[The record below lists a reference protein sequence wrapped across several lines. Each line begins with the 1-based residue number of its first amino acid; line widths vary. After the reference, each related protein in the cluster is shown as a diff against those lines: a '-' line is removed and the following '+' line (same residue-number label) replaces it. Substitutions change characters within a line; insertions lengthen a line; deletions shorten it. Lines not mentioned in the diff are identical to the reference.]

1 MFGINIKP
9 VHTLYI
15 AILALTAEPLLGA
28 EKCDVLGSLQA
39 DPLAVAEPVDFSKIE
54 PIALIAACDSVL
66 NRGSKKQARHILYRA
81 RGYLRLGESSKA
93 IAEIKRSHEMGYP
106 AATFALAT
114 AYFLGDDVQQNHAKA
129 EVLFFQAYNKS
140 VFWAARGLSSLYSDE
155 FSDLFDEQK
164 ASEWASKFDAET
176 KKD

>member
-1 MFGINIKP
+1 MLRIDIKP
-9 VHTLYI
+9 VHALI
-15 AILALTAEPLLGA
+15 IVISALTVETLLAA

-39 DPLAVAEPVDFSKIE
+39 DPMAVAKPVDFSNIE
-54 PIALIAACDSVL
+54 PIALIATCDSVL
-66 NRGSKKQARHILYRA
+66 NSSSKNEARHILHRA

-93 IAEIKRSHEMGYP
+93 IAEIKRSHGMRYP

-129 EVLFFQAYNKS
+129 EVLFFQSYNKG
-140 VFWAARGLSSLYSDE
+140 VLWAARGLSSIYSDE

-164 ASEWASKFDAET
+164 ASEWG
-176 KKD
+176 

>member
-9 VHTLYI
+9 VHTLYT
-15 AILALTAEPLLGA
+15 AILALTAEPLLGE

-39 DPLAVAEPVDFSKIE
+39 DPMAVAEPVNFSNIE
-54 PIALIAACDSVL
+54 PLALIVACDSVL
-66 NRGSKKQARHILYRA
+66 NSGSKNEARHILHRA

-129 EVLFFQAYNKS
+129 EVLFFQAYNKG
-140 VFWAARGLSSLYSDE
+140 VFWAARGLSSIYSDE

-164 ASEWASKFDAET
+164 ASEWASKFDAEM

>member
-1 MFGINIKP
+1 MERKNATKFLQSLIFC
-9 VHTLYI
+9 
-15 AILALTAEPLLGA
+15 LALLLT
-28 EKCDVLGSLQA
+28 C
-39 DPLAVAEPVDFSKIE
+39 
-54 PIALIAACDSVL
+54 
-66 NRGSKKQARHILYRA
+66 
-81 RGYLRLGESSKA
+81 ESSKA
-93 IAEIKRSHEMGYP
+93 IAEIKRSNEMGYP

>member
-9 VHTLYI
+9 VHTLSI
-15 AILALTAEPLLGA
+15 VILALAAEPLLG
-28 EKCDVLGSLQA
+28 EVKCDILGSLQA
-39 DPLAVAEPVDFSKIE
+39 DPMAVAEPVDFSNIE
-54 PIALIAACDSVL
+54 PTALIAACDSVL
-66 NRGSKKQARHILYRA
+66 NSGSNSEARHILYRA

-93 IAEIKRSHEMGYP
+93 MAEIKRSHEMGYP

-129 EVLFFQAYNKS
+129 EVLFFQAYNKG
-140 VFWAARGLSSLYSDE
+140 VYWAARGLSAIYSDE
-155 FSDLFDEQK
+155 FSDLFDEKK
-164 ASEWASKFDAET
+164 ASEWASKFDAEM

>member
-1 MFGINIKP
+1 
-9 VHTLYI
+9 
-15 AILALTAEPLLGA
+15 
-28 EKCDVLGSLQA
+28 
-39 DPLAVAEPVDFSKIE
+39 
-54 PIALIAACDSVL
+54 
-66 NRGSKKQARHILYRA
+66 
-81 RGYLRLGESSKA
+81 
-93 IAEIKRSHEMGYP
+93 MGYP